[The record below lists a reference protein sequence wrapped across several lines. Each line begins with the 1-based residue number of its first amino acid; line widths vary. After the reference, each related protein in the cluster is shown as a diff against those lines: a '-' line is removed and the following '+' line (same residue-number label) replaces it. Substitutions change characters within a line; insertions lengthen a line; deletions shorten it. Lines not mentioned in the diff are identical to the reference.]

1 MFPRFPMGKL
11 LPYYPLYTISTS
23 RYIVCSMKGA
33 NRHRHPPAGDEEG
46 ENLADPRRLR
56 IRIAYMHC
64 KGCAATIEGSLR
76 RRPGVLEASVDY
88 AKGEGCILY
97 DASKTSPDSLLSDS
111 VFEEPSPF
119 EAEVLQDQEA

>member
-1 MFPRFPMGKL
+1 
-11 LPYYPLYTISTS
+11 
-23 RYIVCSMKGA
+23 MKGS
-33 NRHRHPPAGDEEG
+33 NRRRHPPGEDEEG
-46 ENLADPRRLR
+46 ENRTDPRRLR

-76 RRPGVLEASVDY
+76 RRQGVLKASVDY
-88 AKGEGCILY
+88 AKGEGWVLY
-97 DASKTSPDSLLSDS
+97 DPSKTSLDSLLSDP

>member
-1 MFPRFPMGKL
+1 
-11 LPYYPLYTISTS
+11 
-23 RYIVCSMKGA
+23 MKGS
-33 NRHRHPPAGDEEG
+33 NRRRHPPVEDEEG
-46 ENLADPRRLR
+46 ENRTDPRRLR

-88 AKGEGCILY
+88 AKGEGWILY
-97 DASKTSPDSLLSDS
+97 DASKTSPDSLLLDS